1 MILGSISYNCFP
13 IKHKVSFFLKQF
25 SLSPSNRSNN
35 LDPTLFFFC
44 LGSSRLCHDLVG
56 RVQFI
61 IVKIKLCDKT
71 VREITL
77 NKCKLQ
83 YIIHSIYIIAL
94 PGKAHHNHTATANKL
109 SCSHNT
115 GQNFSDLFCIF
126 AFKLIRSHVLGF
138 TFSRHWAEHISF
150 YLSIKTFRWIP
161 PNASYFYNWSNVGL
175 VCCQLDVSRLNWE
188 SLEKKTQTASE
199 SNILSW
205 Y

>member
-150 YLSIKTFRWIP
+150 YLSIKTFR
-161 PNASYFYNWSNVGL
+161 
-175 VCCQLDVSRLNWE
+175 
-188 SLEKKTQTASE
+188 
-199 SNILSW
+199 
-205 Y
+205 